1 MSLYVQVRQTADAL
15 YITREVP
22 IRASPNK
29 CNSSESETE
38 AITDIQTGAMGK
50 WSVAAS
56 REREREREKES
67 QRNTNPH
74 DAKRKNGRALSV
86 TRRLAT

>member
-22 IRASPNK
+22 IRASPNE

-56 REREREREKES
+56 RERERMRVREGERTYKVRDHGPE
-67 QRNTNPH
+67 
-74 DAKRKNGRALSV
+74 G
-86 TRRLAT
+86 